1 MNIPKNL
8 KKDGKRLFRE
18 LAEDFN
24 ITDPAGLQ
32 YLATAAECLDRMK
45 EAQKE
50 IKRHGVLVEDRYKV
64 LKQNPA
70 CGIEKDARNG
80 LLAALKALNLDLE
93 PLKDGPGRPGGR

>member
-18 LAEDFN
+18 LVEDFN

-32 YLATAAECLDRMK
+32 YLATAGECLDRMK
-45 EAQKE
+45 EAQAE
-50 IKRHGVLVEDRYKV
+50 IKRHGVLVEDRYKA

-80 LLAALKALNLDLE
+80 MLAALKALNLDVE